1 MKKIILY
8 LLGILTALIACFVI
22 FVMTTWS
29 KKHEAPYPNITAT
42 TDSAVIARGKYL
54 VFGPAHCVD
63 CHGDMSK
70 TEQRKKGEIIP
81 LSGGFEMP
89 IDPGIFRPRN
99 LTPDKETGI
108 GKLTDGEVARI
119 MRHSVGA
126 DGRVIFPFMPFQN
139 MTDEDLTAVIS
150 FLRSQPAVKNEVLP
164 STYNFLGKAVLA
176 VGMIKPDGPKGT
188 PATSI
193 KIDTTVEYGSYIANS
208 VANCVGCHTNRDLK
222 TGKFIGEP
230 FAGGFLM
237 PADAMS
243 KGYSFI
249 TPNLTP
255 HKETGRL
262 KDWNEQAFVNRFR
275 LGRIHETSPMPW
287 DGFSRLNE
295 VEIRAVYRYLNSLPA
310 VNNEVA
316 KTVFAPGEALPK

>member
-1 MKKIILY
+1 MKKTILY
-8 LLGILTALIACFVI
+8 ILGILACLILLFTI
-22 FVMTTWS
+22 FVLATWA
-29 KKHEAPYPNITAT
+29 KKYNPPYPDIKAS

-54 VFGPAHCVD
+54 AFGPAHCAD

-70 TEQRKKGEIIP
+70 NDELKKGEIIP
-81 LSGGFEMP
+81 LSGGFELP

-108 GKLTDGEVARI
+108 GKLTDGEIARV

-126 DGRVIFPFMPFQN
+126 DGRVIVPFMPFQN
-139 MTDEDLTAVIS
+139 MSDEDLTAVIS
-150 FLRSQPAVKNEVLP
+150 FLRSQPPVKHEVKP
-164 STYNFLGKAVLA
+164 SEYNFLGKSILA
-176 VGMIKPDGPKGT
+176 LGLIKPEGPNGT
-188 PATSI
+188 PPKSV
-193 KIDTTVEYGSYIANS
+193 KIDTTIEYGSYIAKS
-208 VANCVGCHTNRDLK
+208 VANCVGCHTNRDMK

-237 PADAMS
+237 PADALS

-255 HKETGRL
+255 DKETSRL

-275 LGRIHETSPMPW
+275 LGRVHATSPMPW
-287 DGFSRLNE
+287 DAFSRLNE
-295 VEIRAVYRYLNSLPA
+295 VEIRAVYRFLNSIPPIKNL
-310 VNNEVA
+310 VE
-316 KTVFAPGEALPK
+316 KTVFAPGEPLPK